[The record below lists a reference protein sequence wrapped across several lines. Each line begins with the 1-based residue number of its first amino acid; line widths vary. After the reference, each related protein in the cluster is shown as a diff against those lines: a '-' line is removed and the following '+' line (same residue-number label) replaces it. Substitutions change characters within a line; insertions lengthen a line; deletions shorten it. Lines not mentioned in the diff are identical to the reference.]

1 MKKVNVY
8 YSPVICY
15 EITEEN
21 EKFSLNAYVIGA
33 AHSDNTNLHVVIK
46 DFTDNRDCAENFVRI
61 LSESA
66 ALPIHI
72 PEISEAF
79 MSEF

>member
-21 EKFSLNAYVIGA
+21 EMFSLNAYIVGA
-33 AHSDNTNLHVVIK
+33 AHSENTNLHTVIRN
-46 DFTDNRDCAENFVRI
+46 FTDKRDRAENFVRI